1 MSLIIAFLLA
11 VGVGTVVWKVPPSPV
26 IESLAIAA
34 FAVASFIV
42 VGWLTGSMK
51 KATQIVIFGMGIL
64 IMNRFGLL
72 GWITGGLWVVVWGL
86 ISLIG

>member
-1 MSLIIAFLLA
+1 MSLIIAFLAIL
-11 VGVGTVVWKVPPSPV
+11 GLGMVVWKVTPSPV

-51 KATQIVIFGMGIL
+51 KAIQIVIFGMGIL
-64 IMNRFGLL
+64 IMNRFGML